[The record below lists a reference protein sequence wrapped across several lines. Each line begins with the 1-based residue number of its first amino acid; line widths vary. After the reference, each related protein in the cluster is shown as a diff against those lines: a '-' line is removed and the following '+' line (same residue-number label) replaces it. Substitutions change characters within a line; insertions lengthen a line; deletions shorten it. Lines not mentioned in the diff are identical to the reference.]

1 MTRKVLFVAREG
13 TLIEKPAE
21 GRVDAPEKVL
31 LMPGVIGALDRLQ
44 RAGYEI
50 VIVTNQPGLGNESF
64 RRPEFERTD
73 AYMRALF
80 SSQGITFAT
89 TLICPHDP
97 EERCGCR
104 KPGVGLVREFLTPGV
119 LDRERSAVVG
129 KGPEDLELAA
139 NIGIAG
145 FVVEKGGPPDKTWSH
160 IAHLLV
166 DRPRTAVVK
175 RKTRETDIRVEVDLD
190 READPVTHTGLGF
203 FDHMLEQIGKHGG
216 FALEIECRGDL
227 HVDEHHTV
235 EDVALALGE
244 ALRKALGDKRGIGR
258 YGFLLPMDEASAEI
272 AIDLGGRPYLVFEGT
287 FAREQVGDLPT
298 ELVPHFFR
306 SLAESLGANVHV
318 RLRGDNAHHMI
329 EAAFKGVART
339 LRQAIAKTGESL
351 PSTKGK
357 L

>member
-1 MTRKVLFVAREG
+1 MMRKVLFVGREG
-13 TLIEKPAE
+13 TLIEEPAD
-21 GRVDAPEKVL
+21 GRVDAPEKVM
-31 LMPGVIGALDRLQ
+31 LMPGVIPALVRLQ
-44 RAGYEI
+44 QAGYEL
-50 VIVTNQPGLGNESF
+50 VVVTNQPGLGSESF
-64 RRPEFERTD
+64 RRPEFERAE
-73 AYMRALF
+73 AYLRALF
-80 SSQGITFAT
+80 ASQGISFAA
-89 TLICPHDP
+89 TLICPHTPD
-97 EERCGCR
+97 ERCGCR
-104 KPGVGLVREFLTPGV
+104 APGVGLVREFLAADV

-145 FVVEKGGPPDKTWSH
+145 YVVAKNGGPDETW
-160 IAHLLV
+160 AHVVHMLL

-175 RKTRETDIRVEVDLD
+175 RKTRETDVRIEVDLD
-190 READPVTHTGLGF
+190 REAEPVARTGIGF

-216 FALEIECRGDL
+216 FALEVECRGDL
-227 HVDEHHTV
+227 DVDEHHTV

-244 ALRKALGDKRGIGR
+244 ALKRALGDKRGIGR

-287 FAREQVGDLPT
+287 FPRERVGELPT

-318 RLRGDNAHHMI
+318 RLRGENTHHMV
-329 EAAFKGVART
+329 EAAFKGVARA
-339 LRQAIAKTGESL
+339 LRQAIARTGDTL
-351 PSTKGK
+351 PSTKGQ

>member
-1 MTRKVLFVAREG
+1 MMRKVLFVGREG
-13 TLIEKPAE
+13 TLIEEPAD

-31 LMPGVIGALDRLQ
+31 LMPGVIPALVRLQ

-50 VIVTNQPGLGNESF
+50 VVVTNQPGLGSESF
-64 RRPEFERTD
+64 RRPEFERAD
-73 AYMRALF
+73 AYLRALF
-80 SSQGITFAT
+80 SSQGISFAA
-89 TLICPHDP
+89 TLICPHRP

-104 KPGVGLVREFLTPGV
+104 KPGVGLVREFLAAGV

-129 KGPEDLELAA
+129 RGPEDLELAA

-145 FVVEKGGPPDKTWSH
+145 FVVAKHGDPQSTW
-160 IAHLLV
+160 AHVAHALLE
-166 DRPRTAVVK
+166 RPRTAVVK

-190 READPVTHTGLGF
+190 REAETVAQTGIGF

-216 FALEIECRGDL
+216 FALSVECRGDL
-227 HVDEHHTV
+227 DVDEHHTV

-244 ALRKALGDKRGIGR
+244 ALKRALGDKRGIGR
-258 YGFLLPMDEASAEI
+258 YGFLLPMDEADAEV
-272 AIDLGGRPYLVFEGT
+272 AIDLGGRPYLVFEGV
-287 FAREQVGDLPT
+287 FPRERVGELPT

-318 RLRGDNAHHMI
+318 RLRGENTHHMV

-339 LRQAIAKTGESL
+339 LRQAIARTGDTL
-351 PSTKGK
+351 PSTKGQ